1 MGVNRGTY
9 LFVYNSKTN
18 RIKKLLF
25 REKLNKT
32 ESFLLYFVSFFR
44 SYYFWKNLNLKIL
57 PLVVNK
63 APKNLGA

>member
-32 ESFLLYFVSFFR
+32 ESFLLYLVSFIR
-44 SYYFWKNLNLKIL
+44 SYYFWKNLNLKVL

-63 APKNLGA
+63 GPKKFSS